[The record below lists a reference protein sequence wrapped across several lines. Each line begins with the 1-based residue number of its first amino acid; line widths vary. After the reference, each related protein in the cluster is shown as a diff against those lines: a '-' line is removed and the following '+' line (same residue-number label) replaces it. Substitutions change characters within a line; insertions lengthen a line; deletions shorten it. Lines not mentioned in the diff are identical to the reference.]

1 MIKRIIKYSTICVG
15 NFSHNAVTERGVED
29 QCIILGYHNS

>member
-1 MIKRIIKYSTICVG
+1 MIKRILSTALFVLA
-15 NFSHNAVTERGVED
+15 SHNAVTERGVED